1 VRRGTGTSQFAA
13 IQAMAPSLRMEV
25 SPINMRNAGEIEQS
39 VETFARIQNGG
50 LILTASGSAQRHRD
64 LVISLAARHRLPVI
78 YYARFFVA
86 AGGLI
91 SYGIDFTDQYRRAAG

>member
-39 VETFARIQNGG
+39 VETFARIQM
-50 LILTASGSAQRHRD
+50 
-64 LVISLAARHRLPVI
+64 AA
-78 YYARFFVA
+78 
-86 AGGLI
+86 
-91 SYGIDFTDQYRRAAG
+91 